1 MLSNEHEHKHEPL
14 CFVCIA
20 LSTCPRREC
29 RRFSGRALVA
39 TRRFG
44 YRRNRLSHCPK
55 FVFAALST
63 FPCKLMQTFAV
74 AFKKSAQPG

>member
-44 YRRNRLSHCPK
+44 YRRNRLPHRPR
-55 FVFAALST
+55 FVLAAQISPAAKPNGSLS
-63 FPCKLMQTFAV
+63 AV
-74 AFKKSAQPG
+74 RVRAQGP